1 MIRLI
6 HKQNEQKSLTVY
18 FCCPNSLFCEDF
30 DRDALSQFNDDMY
43 AKWRFHAL
51 TQGIRTIKT
60 FSATGISL
68 YTIKNTTSSAER
80 WDHSDKIKT
89 IR

>member
-6 HKQNEQKSLTVY
+6 HKQNEQKNLTVY

-51 TQGIRTIKT
+51 TQGSEQLKLLVQL
-60 FSATGISL
+60 G
-68 YTIKNTTSSAER
+68 
-80 WDHSDKIKT
+80 
-89 IR
+89 